1 MVSLDLVDS
10 SVKTPALSYRQSQA
24 ESTRVRIA
32 EAAQRLFARD
42 GYAATSMSAIAHSA
56 GVGNRTVYA
65 AFGAKREILNLICEI
80 WLERAGARSLAREIL
95 ADPDPLQRL
104 RGAARWLTTLYA
116 TDFDVVRILD
126 SAIDEDAETREVLR
140 AKLRGRNRVMD
151 ALIAS
156 VEKDLSMSLA
166 DAQAIFR
173 AYAAAGVYGELVM
186 DSGWSAERF
195 ERWLADTLV
204 AQLFASER

>member
-1 MVSLDLVDS
+1 M
-10 SVKTPALSYRQSQA
+10 
-24 ESTRVRIA
+24 
-32 EAAQRLFARD
+32 
-42 GYAATSMSAIAHSA
+42 
-56 GVGNRTVYA
+56 
-65 AFGAKREILNLICEI
+65 
-80 WLERAGARSLAREIL
+80 
-95 ADPDPLQRL
+95 
-104 RGAARWLTTLYA
+104 
-116 TDFDVVRILD
+116 
-126 SAIDEDAETREVLR
+126 DEDAETREVLR

-151 ALIAS
+151 ALIVS
-156 VEKDLSMSLA
+156 VEKDLSISLA

>member
-1 MVSLDLVDS
+1 MDS
-10 SVKTPALSYRQSQA
+10 RVKTPALSYRQSQA

-65 AFGAKREILNLICEI
+65 AFGAKREILNLICET

-126 SAIDEDAETREVLR
+126 SAMDEDAETREVLR

-151 ALIAS
+151 ALIVS
-156 VEKDLSMSLA
+156 VEKDLSISLA